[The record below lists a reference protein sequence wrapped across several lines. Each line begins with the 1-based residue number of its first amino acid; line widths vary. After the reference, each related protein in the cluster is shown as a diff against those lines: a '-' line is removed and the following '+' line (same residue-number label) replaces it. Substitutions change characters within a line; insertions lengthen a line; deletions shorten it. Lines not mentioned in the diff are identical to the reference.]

1 MKKIWQSVLHAV
13 TYRMRYTY
21 EGNTLRGSEYVVR
34 VTVTVSEGREESR
47 MVALELT
54 TREADDLIER
64 LRTAKEWAKEAN
76 SSLDLIEH
84 LSTAKEWAEEANS
97 SI

>member
-34 VTVTVSEGREESR
+34 VTVMVSEGREANR
-47 MVALELT
+47 MVALEMT
-54 TREADDLIER
+54 PRETDDLIER
-64 LRTAKEWAKEAN
+64 LRTAKEWVEDAA
-76 SSLDLIEH
+76 L
-84 LSTAKEWAEEANS
+84 
-97 SI
+97 